1 MKKEES
7 YYNKFKSSMPPHLS
21 PEEQEE
27 WLKEEEWN
35 KKEHERRK
43 GEGFYPEE
51 GTQGIVSKIIKK
63 FNYKAKRKEDSY
75 NNYGP

>member
-1 MKKEES
+1 
-7 YYNKFKSSMPPHLS
+7 MPPHLS

-43 GEGFYPEE
+43 GE
-51 GTQGIVSKIIKK
+51 
-63 FNYKAKRKEDSY
+63 
-75 NNYGP
+75 